1 MKQFPKLALA
11 AALVAGA
18 TGMVAAPAA
27 AKKEDKGDPNA
38 PKLSAEFRTPALAV
52 QTALAANNLA
62 GAEAP
67 LTQAE
72 TLAKSDDEKYFA
84 ASLRLQLEAAKE
96 KALQASGGKVD
107 ETPLR
112 APLEALIANPR
123 TTQTQ
128 RANFAYSRGRLAF
141 EAGQYADAVTWF
153 TKAKQFGYADPQLDL
168 AMVKARLESGDTQGG
183 LTDLNATIDRM
194 TAAGQKAPEEYY
206 KYALSTSM
214 KKGTKADS
222 LTWMKRWLTA
232 YSTPE
237 NWHTVLFIYGVDQ
250 SPLSKLDK
258 GQLIDLF
265 RLLRQVKGLGDQ
277 YSYLEYGQKVLDLG
291 LPDEAKTVIAEGR
304 ASGKVPAG
312 GAGAQI
318 TADAV
323 KAIGSEGSLVTLGT
337 RAKTAPTG
345 ALAQQTADAYLGKGD
360 YANAITLYQVAL
372 QKGSV
377 KSDDVNTHLGI
388 AMALSGDKAGAKT
401 AFAAVQGA
409 PRSELAQFWTLWLDH
424 PVAG

>member
-18 TGMVAAPAA
+18 SSMVVAPAA

-38 PKLSAEFRTPALAV
+38 PKLSAEFRAPASAA

-62 GAEAP
+62 GAEP
-67 LTQAE
+67 SIVQAE
-72 TLAKSDDEKYFA
+72 AAAKSDDEKYYA
-84 ASLRLQLEAAKE
+84 ATLRLQLEAAKE
-96 KALQASGGKVD
+96 KQVQAAGGKVD

-123 TTQTQ
+123 TTPEQK
-128 RANFAYSRGRLAF
+128 ANYAYSRGRLSF
-141 EAGQYADAVTWF
+141 EALQYADAVKWF
-153 TKAKQFGYADPQLDL
+153 TQAKQLGYNDPQLDL

-183 LTDLNATIDRM
+183 LAELSASIDRT

-206 KYALSTSM
+206 KYALSTSI

-222 LTWMKRWLTA
+222 MSWMKRWLIA
-232 YSTPE
+232 YPTPE
-237 NWHTVLFIYGVDQ
+237 NWHVVLFVYGVDQ

-258 GQLIDLF
+258 SQLIDVF

-277 YSYLEYGQKVLDLG
+277 YSYLEYGQKVLDIG

-312 GAGAQI
+312 GAGSEI

-323 KAIGSEGSLVTLGT
+323 KGIASEGPLSSLAT

-345 ALAQQTADAYLGKGD
+345 NLAQQTADAYLGKGD
-360 YANAITLYQVAL
+360 YANAIALYQVAL

-377 KSDDVNTHLGI
+377 KNDDVNTHLGI
-388 AMALSGDKAGAKT
+388 ALALSGDKAAAKT

-409 PRSELAQFWTLWLDH
+409 PRSEIAQFWTLWIDH